1 MAYVDAGT
9 SSSYYKVGMDVS
21 YTNNDTDHEYT
32 DVTIQPYLIRLSSN
46 EKRYQHVW
54 TIHFAIDNVV
64 AHTEYYTKSGGSMH
78 DLLPNDNTYPGVVGA
93 GHLNMKAG
101 TKYKWGTAQT
111 IQVPNDGATHT
122 VGIRM
127 KCTGTSPNYCPS
139 ETGWLTYTIP
149 SKTYKVYNPKN
160 PKNLKAE
167 YNADT
172 GKLIITWDP
181 VENSKYLRLY
191 INRHT
196 TPYYSDD
203 PNTLAPSGYVTP
215 DLDSTAT
222 YYEELITDER
232 VKFIS
237 CELVNYGANGARNP
251 DMITASCEIGRN
263 NKVWIKTPSGWKKA
277 IPWVKVDG
285 QWKKANKVYVK
296 TANGWKRTIM

>member
-21 YTNNDTDHEYT
+21 YTDNDTDHEYT
-32 DVTIQPYLIRLSSN
+32 KVTIQPYLIRLSSN

-64 AHTEYYTKSGGSMH
+64 AHTEYYNKSGGSMH

-93 GHLNMKAG
+93 GCLNMKAG

-111 IQVPNDGATHT
+111 IKVPNNGATHT

-127 KCTGTSPNYCPS
+127 VCTGTSPSYCPS
-139 ETGWLTYTIP
+139 INGWLTYTIP
-149 SKTYKVYNPKN
+149 SKTYKLYNPKN

-172 GKLIITWDP
+172 NKLIITWDT
-181 VENSKYLRLY
+181 VENSKYLQLY

-196 TPYYSDD
+196 TPYYSDNI
-203 PNTLAPSGYVTP
+203 NTLVSYGLVTP

-222 YYEELITDER
+222 SYEESITDER
-232 VKFIS
+232 IKFIS
-237 CELVNYGANGARNP
+237 CELINIGSGGKRNP
-251 DMITASCEIGRN
+251 DMITTSCPIVKD
-263 NKVWIKTPSGWKKA
+263 NKVWVKVGNDWKKA
-277 IPWVKVDG
+277 IPWINTSNG
-285 QWKKANKVYVK
+285 WKKANKVYVK
-296 TANGWKRTIM
+296 VGNDWKRTIM